1 MEELEEVI
9 SDVKE
14 IQNEKQKLAEDLANF
29 QANISQ
35 EMEKVVSLLSTV
47 TSESAD
53 VQSKTMERNDLL
65 KELADVNAVLRQR
78 GETLSKL
85 NMKVSDLE
93 AENNKL
99 RSVVDGSKVD
109 QLNENEDKFRLQLE
123 ELKEENTMLK
133 SRLKDLDE
141 GSAQDRSAHDSEI
154 LSTSTVSK
162 AEEIRRLREIDD
174 SFEERYNKLK
184 ALAIKLKKKSA
195 EQAVEVAT
203 LQSDKEVLSAEL
215 TELKGK
221 LKSAVTEREGSFK
234 LCQNYKALQESL
246 DVLQDELDSKK
257 KECNQL
263 KKDLDSVVHSGSDA
277 KVELMETKEQLAT
290 VQKELQDVSKKYAEL
305 EESSRG
311 NVEQL
316 SSDLNGLKS
325 IVSKYESEIK
335 SLKESLDAERA
346 KVKDVEVKVKL
357 RGGHPMTPS
366 RGMTPEASW
375 GSSHDSISWDDSRSF
390 VESSHDT
397 E

>member
-141 GSAQDRSAHDSEI
+141 GSAQG
-154 LSTSTVSK
+154 
-162 AEEIRRLREIDD
+162 LR
-174 SFEERYNKLK
+174 
-184 ALAIKLKKKSA
+184 
-195 EQAVEVAT
+195 
-203 LQSDKEVLSAEL
+203 
-215 TELKGK
+215 
-221 LKSAVTEREGSFK
+221 
-234 LCQNYKALQESL
+234 
-246 DVLQDELDSKK
+246 
-257 KECNQL
+257 
-263 KKDLDSVVHSGSDA
+263 
-277 KVELMETKEQLAT
+277 
-290 VQKELQDVSKKYAEL
+290 
-305 EESSRG
+305 
-311 NVEQL
+311 
-316 SSDLNGLKS
+316 
-325 IVSKYESEIK
+325 
-335 SLKESLDAERA
+335 
-346 KVKDVEVKVKL
+346 
-357 RGGHPMTPS
+357 
-366 RGMTPEASW
+366 
-375 GSSHDSISWDDSRSF
+375 
-390 VESSHDT
+390 
-397 E
+397 